1 METIIKA
8 LVRLAL
14 IPVVVWVI
22 QLIIAFVQG
31 IREGIQED
39 KEAKLQ
45 EELKMSEAAEE
56 LKVKEVDNVVQLQE
70 EQVLLLER
78 MAIALACPF
87 RAVLITSKGD
97 GESPHLQRLG
107 CLDDEEKES
116 LKMVLSR
123 DFEFIFDVEEAKS
136 VGVQMMDHI
145 FNVKESGWG
154 VVMTVST
161 QLHILTAC
169 VDLGYIQFS
178 DYTNLVLH
186 LIETIKNYTILQSW
200 KDYAREFLK
209 DEKGANLNRFLGRML
224 LKYQTGR
231 LLEKEDSPWMKI
243 PWEALK
249 DLHYEKQFIPLEN
262 PKEYLADWHEAKGCI
277 VSDKISVDG
286 CRVGYMYREEPL
298 DEDDSGWA
306 FLEGNESEEYRAN
319 WTNDE
324 VLSLDTICNYDPDI
338 VPYLSEPYGSAF
350 RRDNSGK
357 FQKVGSWQEMRE

>member
-39 KEAKLQ
+39 KEEQRQRKL
-45 EELKMSEAAEE
+45 KISEVAEE
-56 LKVKEVDNVVQLQE
+56 PKVKEVDDMNLKQE
-70 EQVLLLER
+70 EQVPLLEQ

-87 RAVLITSKGD
+87 RAVLITSKGE
-97 GESPHLQRLG
+97 GEFPHLQRLG

-123 DFEFIFDVEEAKS
+123 DFEFNFDAEAAKS
-136 VGVQMMDHI
+136 IGVQMMDHI

-169 VDLGYIQFS
+169 ADLGYIQFG
-178 DYTNLVLH
+178 DYTNLVFH
-186 LIETIKNYTILQSW
+186 SIETIKNCTILQSW

-209 DEKGANLNRFLGRML
+209 DEKAANLNRFLGRML
-224 LKYQTGR
+224 LKYQTGW
-231 LLEKEDSPWMKI
+231 LLEKEDSPWTNL
-243 PWEALK
+243 PWEALR
-249 DLHYEKQFIPLEN
+249 DLNYEKQFIPLEN
-262 PKEYLADWHEAKGCI
+262 PRKYLTDWHEARGCI

-286 CRVGYMYREEPL
+286 CKVGYMYREEPVN
-298 DEDDSGWA
+298 EEDSGWV

-319 WTNDE
+319 WANYE
-324 VLSLDTICNYDPDI
+324 VFSLDTICNYDPDI
-338 VPYLSEPYGSAF
+338 APHLKSLYGSAF
-350 RRDNSGK
+350 QRDKSGK
-357 FQKVGSWQEMRE
+357 F

>member
-22 QLIIAFVQG
+22 QLIMAFVQG

-39 KEAKLQ
+39 REAKRQ
-45 EELKMSEAAEE
+45 KELKISEEAEKI
-56 LKVKEVDNVVQLQE
+56 KVKEMEDVT
-70 EQVLLLER
+70 VLMDGEVSLLEQ

-87 RAVLITSKGD
+87 RAIQISSK

-107 CLDDEEKES
+107 CLDDEEKDS
-116 LKMVLSR
+116 LKKILSR
-123 DFEFIFDVEEAKS
+123 DFEFTFDVDGAKS
-136 VGVQMMDHI
+136 VGVQMMERI

-161 QLHILTAC
+161 QSHILTAC

-186 LIETIKNYTILQSW
+186 LIEAIKNYTILQSW

-262 PKEYLADWHEAKGCI
+262 SKEYLADWYEAKGCI
-277 VSDKISVDG
+277 VSDKILVDG

-298 DEDDSGWA
+298 DEDDSGWV
-306 FLEGNESEEYRAN
+306 FQEGNESEEYRAN
-319 WTNDE
+319 WTNAE

-357 FQKVGSWQEMRE
+357 FQKVGSIKI